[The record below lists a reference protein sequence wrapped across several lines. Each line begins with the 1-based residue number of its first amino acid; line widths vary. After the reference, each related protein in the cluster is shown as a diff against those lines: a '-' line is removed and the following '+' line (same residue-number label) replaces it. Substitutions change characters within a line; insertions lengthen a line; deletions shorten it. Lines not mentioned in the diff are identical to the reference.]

1 MADDIV
7 KSILT
12 EVKASIGFGESISIE
27 DTSFDNELITFIDG
41 QLSVLWQ
48 KGVGTAYPNRL
59 ICKRNLTWD
68 EFFEDAVHDR
78 GNAIMYVILK
88 TRLLFD
94 PPLPATITAMT
105 EAAKE
110 ALYRAGLEF
119 EIL

>member
-1 MADDIV
+1 MANDIV
-7 KSILT
+7 KPILT
-12 EVKASIGFGESISIE
+12 EVKASIGFGESVSIE

-41 QLSVLWQ
+41 QLSTLWQ
-48 KGVGTAYPNRL
+48 KGIGTAYPNRL
-59 ICKRNLTWD
+59 ISKGNLTWD
-68 EFFEDAVHDR
+68 DFFNDTVHDR
-78 GNAIMYVILK
+78 GSAIMYVILK